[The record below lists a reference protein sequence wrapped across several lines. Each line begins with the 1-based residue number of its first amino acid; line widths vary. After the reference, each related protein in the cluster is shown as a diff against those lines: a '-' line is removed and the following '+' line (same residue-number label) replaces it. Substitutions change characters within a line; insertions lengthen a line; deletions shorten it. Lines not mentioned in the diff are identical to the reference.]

1 VHTIR
6 VRRIKVP
13 SPCVPLDAAPHLFF
27 GRHDATL
34 ELAALGAVVTAA
46 DASEEAL
53 EAARE
58 RGPSIVWV
66 HAEPGSLPAELRR
79 GRFDL
84 VFAGEGVLARVP
96 ELGAFAT
103 GIAAALRGGA
113 DLLLYE
119 EHPVALCVDGMLHWR
134 ENYFAED
141 IGLWRLG
148 QVVTALAR
156 AGLTV
161 RALEGASDGEAL
173 PAAAFALD
181 VRVSEAEGLVQ
192 ALLDEVHDRAVEQ
205 AQACAVNEH
214 RHAAVFEHGVPRLR
228 AVGVVDH
235 VGKAGAAG
243 LAHTEPQADAVAA
256 GGEKGLDPICSGFS
270 Q

>member
-1 VHTIR
+1 MEPTKHNR
-6 VRRIKVP
+6 RAWEQAHRRAAAEGQPGQGLPDPVRRSLASLTGKRV
-13 SPCVPLDAAPHLFF
+13 LHLQC
-27 GRHDATL
+27 GTGDATL

-141 IGLWRLG
+141 IRLWRLG

-156 AGLTV
+156 AGLAV
-161 RALEGASDGEAL
+161 RALEEYPARATGQRRHDSRVPGEFLLHAMK
-173 PAAAFALD
+173 PA
-181 VRVSEAEGLVQ
+181 
-192 ALLDEVHDRAVEQ
+192 
-205 AQACAVNEH
+205 
-214 RHAAVFEHGVPRLR
+214 P
-228 AVGVVDH
+228 
-235 VGKAGAAG
+235 
-243 LAHTEPQADAVAA
+243 
-256 GGEKGLDPICSGFS
+256 
-270 Q
+270 

>member
-1 VHTIR
+1 MEPTKHNRRAWEQAHRRPTAAGQPGQGLPEP
-6 VRRIKVP
+6 VRRSLASLTGKRV
-13 SPCVPLDAAPHLFF
+13 LHLQC
-27 GRHDATL
+27 GTGDATL

-66 HAEPGSLPAELRR
+66 HAEPGSLPTELRR

-84 VFAGEGVLARVP
+84 VFAGEGVLEQVP

-141 IGLWRLG
+141 IRLWRLG

-156 AGLTV
+156 AGLAE
-161 RALEGASDGEAL
+161 RALEEYPARATGQRRHDSRVPGEFLLHAVK
-173 PAAAFALD
+173 PA
-181 VRVSEAEGLVQ
+181 
-192 ALLDEVHDRAVEQ
+192 
-205 AQACAVNEH
+205 
-214 RHAAVFEHGVPRLR
+214 P
-228 AVGVVDH
+228 
-235 VGKAGAAG
+235 
-243 LAHTEPQADAVAA
+243 
-256 GGEKGLDPICSGFS
+256 
-270 Q
+270 